1 MKAIQDATNQD
12 LIALMAQIEAEENNA
27 AREYETG
34 EWVSLGDDY
43 CDDFELELN

>member
-1 MKAIQDATNQD
+1 MKATQHATNQD

-34 EWVSLGDDY
+34 EWISLGDDY
-43 CDDFELELN
+43 SDDFNLDMS